1 MSAIITE
8 KFRQHNANQF
18 VESFTEAAAS
28 TYYLFLG
35 KATAFSSTTTGGSDS
50 SPPTPGDSPQEEFRA
65 WDSMLGAKIITSS
78 DIKYAVPRR
87 NWANGTT
94 YDMYR
99 HNYSS
104 SVTSTSG
111 ASNLYD
117 STFFFLTSDY
127 RLYKVLDNNAGT
139 AYSGSEPTSTSS
151 SPFELGGYVLKYML
165 TISTSD
171 FAKYGTTDFIPV
183 ASDSTVA
190 AAAVDGAI
198 ESVAVTAG
206 SGYTDGTYYTAVY
219 GDGATA
225 GTSSGA
231 ILRITI
237 SSGSIVSFGLTAGTD
252 TTIHAAG
259 SGYTYGYINLGS
271 AYIFSDASLSSAT
284 SVGAGSGGAIEVIIS
299 PDDGHGA
306 NVVTELG
313 AHYVMA
319 AVTLTQAEGDDFTTG
334 NDFRSVGIV
343 VDPTTVGTSTVASS
357 TTARQTYVTKLDT
370 SSGTFQADEV
380 ITQTN
385 ADSAVATGKVVEWDS
400 SLSLLYYQQES
411 FKGFGTNATTGNYVA
426 FSGANQITGATSAAT
441 GTTDGDTETVT
452 LANSNTLTLTSGYA
466 TPELQEYSGDIIY
479 LENRKPIQRASDQ
492 TEDIKIIIEF

>member
-35 KATAFSSTTTGGSDS
+35 KATAFSSTTTGGTDS

-78 DIKYAVPRR
+78 DIKFAVPRR
-87 NWANGTT
+87 NWANGTV

-99 HNYSS
+99 HDYSS
-104 SVTSTSG
+104 SNTSTSG
-111 ASNLYD
+111 TSNLYD

-127 RLYKVLDNNAGT
+127 KLYKVLDNNGGAAFSGT
-139 AYSGSEPTSTSS
+139 EPTSTST
-151 SPFELGGYVLKYML
+151 SPFASGGYVLKYML
-165 TISTSD
+165 SISTSD

-183 ASDSTVA
+183 TSDSTVS
-190 AAAVDGAI
+190 AAAVDGAV
-198 ESVAVTAG
+198 ESLSITAG
-206 SGYTDGTYYTAVY
+206 SGYTDGTYFTAIH
-219 GDGATA
+219 GDGTSA

-231 ILRITI
+231 IARITV

-259 SGYTYGYINLGS
+259 SGYTFGYVNLT
-271 AYIFSDASLSSAT
+271 AAFIFSDSSLSSSST
-284 SVGAGSGGAIEVIIS
+284 LGSGSGGAITVISS
-299 PDDGHGA
+299 PDDGHGK

-313 AHYVMA
+313 AHYVMSA
-319 AVTLTQAEGDDFTTG
+319 ITLTQAEGDDFTTG
-334 NDFRSVGIV
+334 NDFRSVGLV
-343 VDPTTVGTSTVASS
+343 VDPTNVGTSTVATT
-357 TTARQTYVTKLDT
+357 TTARQSYVVKVDT
-370 SSGTFQADEV
+370 NSGTFQADEV
-380 ITQTN
+380 ITQASTG
-385 ADSAVATGKVVEWDS
+385 AVGKVVEYDS
-400 SLSLLYYQQES
+400 TLSLLYYQQES
-411 FKGFGTNATTGNYVA
+411 YKGFGTNATSGNYVA
-426 FSGANQITGATSAAT
+426 FSGTNQITGSTSAAT
-441 GTTDGDTETVT
+441 GTTGASSETVT

-466 TPELQEYSGDIIY
+466 TPDLQEYSGDIIY